1 MRRLWLALLITPAAL
16 AADDPAVKAKVE
28 QADAAF
34 KQVDYLGCAK
44 TLESA
49 VAAVKRGDSLEA
61 RVHKLLAICQYKA
74 GRRTAAAANFRAAQQ
89 ADPATTVTAEE
100 TGSDE
105 AVVAFFTDVT
115 GEKSRAKPLVE
126 EAVATAATTDPGVTR
141 TSLVVHANAPG
152 AAVLIDG
159 ILAGHA
165 GDTIAVDVGEVE
177 LEISAP
183 GHESKKLKVNA
194 KPATDNTVRVGLEK
208 ELPKPQTGD
217 TPASPMEPASPAST
231 QD

>member
-1 MRRLWLALLITPAAL
+1 
-16 AADDPAVKAKVE
+16 
-28 QADAAF
+28 
-34 KQVDYLGCAK
+34 
-44 TLESA
+44 
-49 VAAVKRGDSLEA
+49 
-61 RVHKLLAICQYKA
+61 
-74 GRRTAAAANFRAAQQ
+74 
-89 ADPATTVTAEE
+89 
-100 TGSDE
+100 
-105 AVVAFFTDVT
+105 
-115 GEKSRAKPLVE
+115 
-126 EAVATAATTDPGVTR
+126 
-141 TSLVVHANAPG
+141 VVHANAPG